1 MGAGDLDRRPLFGSR
16 RLLPLALC
24 LGAVGLVVVAA
35 GLVTGDAW
43 VLVGAAVFLLLE
55 ELLSPYTTHWKF
67 ILGAV
72 LLGVV
77 LLAPNGLMSLWR
89 KARA

>member
-1 MGAGDLDRRPLFGSR
+1 M
-16 RLLPLALC
+16 
-24 LGAVGLVVVAA
+24 
-35 GLVTGDAW
+35 
-43 VLVGAAVFLLLE
+43 FLLLE